1 MDKEKLT
8 ALFLSRIEAWEQS
21 QQGQKS
27 GYEYER
33 SFDEMSQKLMKE
45 IFQQSVGQIPDSRHE
60 KKSSRQNW
68 EK

>member
-33 SFDEMSQKLMKE
+33 SFDEMSQQLMKE
-45 IFQQSVGQIPDSRHE
+45 IFQQSVGPLAESRHE
-60 KKSSRQNW
+60 KKSSRQNSD
-68 EK
+68 K

>member
-8 ALFLSRIEAWEQS
+8 ALFVSSIQAWEQS

-33 SFDEMSQKLMKE
+33 SFDEMSQKLMRE
-45 IFQQSVGQIPDSRHE
+45 IFQASVGELPESRHE
-60 KKSSRQNW
+60 KKSSRQNS